1 MEKTKVKEFVLKIS
15 GLWNEQKKREV
26 IYLEALKKD
35 NMSSLRK
42 LLVQGHFNALLCQKE
57 ILSIYD
63 YFKCLLTDKELG
75 KLNKADLDYI
85 GLQKDIQNV
94 NEKEQIVGILKK
106 SEGAI
111 LHSYKSLTK
120 HLDDDSEARRI
131 LNNHL
136 DRISEFYEI
145 LSKQESSIRKNKP
158 VSVSSD

>member
-35 NMSSLRK
+35 SMSSLRK

-75 KLNKADLDYI
+75 KLNKADLDYM
-85 GLQKDIQNV
+85 GLQQNIQNI
-94 NEKEQIVGILKK
+94 NEKEQIIGILKK

-111 LHSYKSLTK
+111 LHSYKSLVK
-120 HLDDDSEARRI
+120 YLDDDSEARRI
-131 LNNHL
+131 LNDHL
-136 DRISEFYEI
+136 DRISEFHET
-145 LSKQESSIRKNKP
+145 LSKQEISTRKSKT
-158 VSVSSD
+158 VSVLTD